1 MEPPHLQTPYSYDVA
16 NNNKKSTAPEKPAS
30 APVSRVQRSL
40 MYMAGSILGLGV
52 IAIIALL
59 IGEASLSTAAFQGSP
74 IWDVVAFLPALAI
87 PLGFLL
93 FIVLL
98 IVTFVQRS
106 RAAKV
111 AGK

>member
-1 MEPPHLQTPYSYDVA
+1 VA
-16 NNNKKSTAPEKPAS
+16 NNNKNAKASAKPAPEPL
-30 APVSRVQRSL
+30 SRPQRAL

-52 IAIIALL
+52 IAIVALL
-59 IGEASLSTAAFQGSP
+59 IGEATLSPEAFQNSA
-74 IWDVVAFLPALAI
+74 IWPVVALLPAIAI

-93 FIVLL
+93 FIAL
-98 IVTFVQRS
+98 IVVTFVQRS